1 MHIKSKSAVI
11 GSALQDWRDRG
22 LLDTETALRLQ
33 DDLERGHRRF
43 SFTAFVITAGVVCL
57 CFAAMTFIAAN
68 WDQMSRLTRLTLV
81 ILALWAAWGAALW
94 AGLRGLHWWHEA
106 LMVLACGLFGAGI
119 MLVSQIYHIQG
130 NAADAVWLWALGT
143 LMAAVLARGTMVL
156 VFAIGLFGLWHAMQI
171 DIFGGGT
178 DLNLPYLGWW
188 LAGAALAWWLNSK
201 AAAHIS
207 VITLCFWL
215 LTALTAVASPQLA
228 AILLALSAVTAIS
241 AMLASLS
248 GPLLLRGFEGAA
260 LGYATS
266 LLGLVTYF
274 LTVGIDDYTGDTA
287 QIRTDA
293 GLSGMLLPLLVLLA
307 PLALAVAGH
316 LRRWVFA
323 YDLWVAFLAGVLM
336 LVIFYLWPVPLLPEA
351 MLLAV
356 FIWITRMG
364 WRLDQRGLRVIGM
377 FGFVMAL
384 LLIYAVTVGTLI
396 GTSGFY
402 LGAGV
407 ILLGGAWLA
416 TRLDPKR
423 RSST

>member
-11 GSALQDWRDRG
+11 GTALQDWRDRG

-33 DDLERGHRRF
+33 ADLEQGRRKF
-43 SFTAFVITAGVVCL
+43 SFNAFIITAGVVCL

-68 WDQMSRLTRLTLV
+68 WEEMSRLARLTLV
-81 ILALWAAWGAALW
+81 ILALWATWGAALW

-130 NAADAVWLWALGT
+130 NAADAVWLWGVGT
-143 LMAAVLARGTMVL
+143 LLAALLARGTMVL
-156 VFAIGLFGLWHAMQI
+156 VFAIGLFGLWHGMQI
-171 DIFGGGT
+171 DIFGGAS
-178 DLNLPYLGWW
+178 DLNLPYLAWW
-188 LAGAALAWWLNSK
+188 LIGAALAWWHRSIT
-201 AAAHIS
+201 AAHMS
-207 VITLCFWL
+207 VIALCFWL
-215 LTALTAVASPQLA
+215 LTALTTVASPQFA
-228 AILLALSAVTAIS
+228 GILLALTAVTAIS
-241 AMLASLS
+241 GMLASMS
-248 GPLLLRGFEGAA
+248 GPNLLRGFEGAA
-260 LGYATS
+260 LGYATF
-266 LLGLVTYF
+266 LLGLVAYA
-274 LTVGIDDYTGDTA
+274 LTIGIDEYTYDTA
-287 QIRTDA
+287 RNNEGAALADVV
-293 GLSGMLLPLLVLLA
+293 LPLFLLLG
-307 PLALAVAGH
+307 PLCLALIGH
-316 LRRWVFA
+316 MRRWAFS
-323 YDLWVAFLAGVLM
+323 YDLWVAFGAGVLM
-336 LVIFYLWPVPLLPEA
+336 LVIFYLMPAPLLPEA
-351 MLLAV
+351 LLLGL

-364 WRLDQRGLRVIGM
+364 WRLDQRGLRAIGM

-384 LLIYAVTVGTLI
+384 LLIYGMTVGTLI

>member
-22 LLDTETALRLQ
+22 LLDTETSLRLQ
-33 DDLERGHRRF
+33 ADLEQGHRRF

-68 WDQMSRLTRLTLV
+68 WEEMSRLARLTLV
-81 ILALWAAWGAALW
+81 ILALWLAWGAALW

-106 LMVLACGLFGAGI
+106 LMVLACGMFGAGI

-130 NAADAVWLWALGT
+130 NAADAVWLWGLGT
-143 LMAAVLARGTMVL
+143 LLAAVLARGTMVL

-171 DIFGGGT
+171 DIFGGGA
-178 DLNLPYLGWW
+178 DMNLPYLGWW

-201 AAAHIS
+201 AAAHMS
-207 VITLCFWL
+207 VIALCFWL
-215 LTALTAVASPQLA
+215 LTALTTVASPQLA

-241 AMLASLS
+241 AMLASMS

-260 LGYATS
+260 LGYATF
-266 LLGLVTYF
+266 LLGLVVYF
-274 LTVGIDDYTGDTA
+274 LTLGIDDYTGDAA
-287 QIRTDA
+287 QRGGDA
-293 GLSGMLLPLLVLLA
+293 GLAGLLLPLFLLLA
-307 PLALAVAGH
+307 PLAFAVAGH
-316 LRRWVFA
+316 LRRWVFT
-323 YDLWVAFLAGVLM
+323 YDLWVALLAGVLM
-336 LVIFYLWPVPLLPEA
+336 LVIFYLVPVPLLPEA

-364 WRLDQRGLRVIGM
+364 WRLDQRGLRIIGM